1 MAAEGVTMIGQ
12 GYFTIPNGL
21 SISRLALLPLLYVFA
36 LRGMPIAFVVSYAV
50 LGATDY
56 FDGLAARR
64 LNQRT
69 EFGKAL
75 DSIVDIPFYLSSA
88 YFMARLYPQYLRPN
102 LVPLYVFFGIFAL
115 SFVVSAIRC
124 GKPIMMHTFLLK
136 LNGALVYLLVI
147 LSTFL
152 NTTIF
157 ITVILAI
164 YYLGFTEEILIFLL
178 HGEVDPDTPTIFRLR
193 ARKG

>member
-1 MAAEGVTMIGQ
+1 MRGKGVTMIGQ

-21 SISRLALLPLLYVFA
+21 SLSRLVLLPLLYVFA
-36 LRGMPIAFVVSYAV
+36 LRGMATAFVIGYAV

-69 EFGKAL
+69 ELGKAL

-88 YFMARLYPQYLRPN
+88 YFMARLYPAYLRPN
-102 LVPLYVFFGIFAL
+102 MVLLYVFFGIFGL

-136 LNGALVYLLVI
+136 FNGVLVYLLVI
-147 LSTFL
+147 LSTFV
-152 NTTIF
+152 NTTVF
-157 ITVILAI
+157 IAVILAI
-164 YYLGFTEEILIFLL
+164 YYLGFAEEILIFLI
-178 HGEVDPDTPTIFRLR
+178 HGEVDPDSLTFFRLR
-193 ARKG
+193 PKKG

>member
-1 MAAEGVTMIGQ
+1 MIGQ

-21 SISRLALLPLLYVFA
+21 SISRLVLLPLLYVFA
-36 LRGMPIAFVVSYAV
+36 LRGMALAFVIGYAV

-69 EFGKAL
+69 ELGKAL

-88 YFMARLYPQYLRPN
+88 YFMARLYPEYLRPN
-102 LVPLYVFFGIFAL
+102 MVLLYVFFGIFGL
-115 SFVVSAIRC
+115 SFAVSAIRC

-136 LNGALVYLLVI
+136 FNGVLVYLLVI
-147 LSTFL
+147 LSTFV
-152 NTTIF
+152 NTTVF
-157 ITVILAI
+157 IAVILAI
-164 YYLGFTEEILIFLL
+164 YYLGFAEEILIFLI
-178 HGEVDPDTPTIFRLR
+178 HGEVDPDSLTFFRLR
-193 ARKG
+193 PKNG

>member
-1 MAAEGVTMIGQ
+1 MILARYLNVPNCLSAA
-12 GYFTIPNGL
+12 
-21 SISRLALLPLLYVFA
+21 RLLFLPLLYVFA
-36 LRGMPIAFVVSYAV
+36 ILGLQPHFVIAYAV

-88 YFMARLYPQYLRPN
+88 YFLARLYPQYLRPN
-102 LVPLYVFFGIFAL
+102 MILLYIFFGIFGL
-115 SFVVSAIRC
+115 SFVVSAVRC

-136 LNGALVYLLVI
+136 LNGVLVYLLVI
-147 LSTFL
+147 LSAFV

-157 ITVILAI
+157 VTVILAI
-164 YYLGFTEEILIFLL
+164 YYLGFAEEILIFLK
-178 HGEVDPDTPTIFRLR
+178 HGEVDPDSPSIFRVR
-193 ARKG
+193 PKNQPPAAS